1 MEMDF
6 GISRRILGSLVLLL
20 VLLSCS
26 KREEVILIS
35 ASNNRNGIVLY
46 VEGEQGSSIGLGQDF
61 LKDFRASTY
70 GKPIDPELGRSGGQ
84 EVIRLDVWPYAKKW
98 LDLKNGD
105 TIISPLRL
113 SKGRSHIDLTCHYL
127 YSSME
132 KPGMLG
138 GNGITLI
145 KVSYQG
151 KIYERRDGGLAL
163 PLIWSQGKLQV
174 K

>member
-1 MEMDF
+1 MDF

-26 KREEVILIS
+26 KREELFLFT
-35 ASNNRNGIVLY
+35 ASNNINGIILH
-46 VEGEQGSSIGLGQDF
+46 VEGEQGSLIELDQDF

-70 GKPIDPELGRSGGQ
+70 GKPIDPELRRPYGKEG
-84 EVIRLDVWPYAKKW
+84 IRLGVWPYIKKW
-98 LDLKNGD
+98 LNLKDGD
-105 TIISPLRL
+105 IFTSPLRL

-127 YSSME
+127 FRTTGIPEMV
-132 KPGMLG
+132 G
-138 GNGITLI
+138 GNDITLI

-151 KIYERRDGGLAL
+151 KSYERRDGGLIL
-163 PLIWSQGKLQV
+163 PLVWSQGKLQV

>member
-1 MEMDF
+1 MVKKSLCSLAF
-6 GISRRILGSLVLLL
+6 LLGLF
-20 VLLSCS
+20 SCS
-26 KREEVILIS
+26 KREEVYRIS
-35 ASNNRNGIVLY
+35 ASSPSVGMYLHL
-46 VEGEQGSSIGLGQDF
+46 EGEQGSSIEPNQNF

-70 GKPIDPELGRSGGQ
+70 GNPIDPELGRFGGQ
-84 EVIRLDVWPYAKKW
+84 EVIRLAVWPYAKKW

-113 SKGRSHIDLTCHYL
+113 SKGRSHIDLICHYL

-138 GNGITLI
+138 GNGITLV
-145 KVSYQG
+145 KVTYQG
-151 KIYERRDGGLAL
+151 KSYERHEDDGLIL
-163 PLIWSQGKLQV
+163 PLIWSQDKLQV